1 MTPAVHT
8 DRPPVRTGGD
18 QWDQHPKDS
27 HRPAPLRAG
36 DRTTPGSSAWQAR
49 LMRQARG
56 SRGADN
62 TSGVW
67 WRGGSHDHAGLVAGV
82 VRRANRYPLVADTAL
97 ALVLALG
104 TLPDAVGRNG
114 GGTALALHVA
124 LWLPVPFRRRAPL
137 MVFGALAGVAFVQWL
152 TGFELAADLALLITL
167 YTVAAHRR
175 RSEALL
181 AAAVLE
187 VGVVLATV
195 SWGHEDGPGRT
206 FVQLTGVVVAA
217 LLLGTTVQTR
227 QKGFAMLQE
236 RAERLERER
245 DQQAAIAAAGER
257 ARIAREMHDI
267 VAHSLS
273 VMITLADGAQMT
285 DRADDARA
293 AMQQVSR
300 TGRDALADTRRVLG
314 LLRDDGAAATLQ
326 PAPMIDTLATLL
338 TAVRATGLEVQMTT
352 TGTPFTVTPTA
363 QTALYRIV
371 QEALTNTVKHAEAT
385 SAQIHLNYRDP
396 ALEISVEDDG
406 PGTARS
412 AATTDPRP
420 YSAEYG
426 STGHGLIGMRE
437 RAALFSGTVTSGPGP
452 TGGWKITAVLARTSG
467 PAA

>member
-1 MTPAVHT
+1 MA
-8 DRPPVRTGGD
+8 
-18 QWDQHPKDS
+18 
-27 HRPAPLRAG
+27 
-36 DRTTPGSSAWQAR
+36 
-49 LMRQARG
+49 
-56 SRGADN
+56 
-62 TSGVW
+62 
-67 WRGGSHDHAGLVAGV
+67 
-82 VRRANRYPLVADTAL
+82 RRANRHPVAADATL

-104 TLPDAVGRNG
+104 TLPDAVGRG
-114 GGTALALHVA
+114 GGTALALHIA

-137 MVFGALAGVAFVQWL
+137 LVFGALAGVALVQWI
-152 TGFELAADLALLITL
+152 TGFELAADLALLIAL

-175 RSEALL
+175 RGEALL

-195 SWGHEDGPGRT
+195 SWGHEDGAVRT
-206 FVQLTGVVVAA
+206 FVQLTGVVLAA
-217 LLLGTTVQTR
+217 LLLGTTVQSR
-227 QKGFAMLQE
+227 QKGFAVLQE

-273 VMITLADGAQMT
+273 VIITLADGAQMT
-285 DRADDARA
+285 ERAEDARA

-314 LLRDDGAAATLQ
+314 VLRDDGQAATLQ

-338 TAVRATGLEVQMTT
+338 TAVRATGLQVQMTT

-385 SAQIHLNYRDP
+385 RAQVHLHYYDP
-396 ALEISVEDDG
+396 AVEVSVEDDG
-406 PGTARS
+406 PEPARS
-412 AATTDPRP
+412 AGTTDPRP
-420 YSAEYG
+420 DSARHG
-426 STGHGLIGMRE
+426 GTGHGLIGMRE
-437 RAALFSGTVTSGPGP
+437 RAALFGGTVSAGPGP
-452 TGGWKITAVLARTSG
+452 TGGWQITAVLARTNG
-467 PAA
+467 PTA